1 MKEIIIIIPLLISF
15 ILQRINPL
23 FGVDTQNNWYRN
35 LKKSNF
41 QPPGYVFGIVW
52 TIIYL
57 LIGYSIYLFVIYY
70 KNNYLFNLALIIFI
84 IQMFLNYSWTY
95 VLNKF
100 KNLRLSFYHIILIT
114 IFVIINV
121 KLFYRIKPV
130 MGYLLIPYMLWL
142 LFASFLSYDLFI
154 INN

>member
-23 FGVDTQNNWYRN
+23 FGVNTQNNWYRN

-41 QPPGYVFGIVW
+41 QPPGYVFGIAW

-114 IFVIINV
+114 VFVIINV
-121 KLFYRIKPV
+121 KLFYRIKPI
-130 MGYLLIPYMLWL
+130 MGILLVPYMLWL

-154 INN
+154 IN